1 MKIQKLCV
9 IIGMA
14 LSLAS
19 CKNDNVV
26 EDSSVMPAAN
36 IGVVVSSIDSN
47 PFFQGM
53 HKSFQAVSQENSQLK
68 VQLEASK
75 DDQNLQRT
83 QIDSMLNNGA
93 KALVVNLADASIG
106 AQFANEMCTRN
117 VPVVYINRSP
127 GNAALQKCKTAFFV
141 GSDDEQGGILQAQL
155 VLENWRNHPE
165 WDKNKD
171 GKIQYAMLEGNY
183 AIASAKLRANWASQ
197 SLKFYPQLG
206 LGSENVEAIFSE
218 TAKYNGDIAK
228 EVVSRWAATP
238 EFEQVEV
245 ILAGNDNMAL
255 GAADALES
263 VGKKVPIFGIDA
275 VPRAL
280 EAQQQGRIFAT
291 IANDYD
297 TQSRIAVRMAA
308 NLANNRPVMQGL
320 DAIDLDDN
328 RNVRVRLK
336 RVSNQ

>member
-9 IIGMA
+9 IIGIA

-19 CKNDNVV
+19 CKNDTVAKDN
-26 EDSSVMPAAN
+26 SAIPAAN
-36 IGVVVSSIDSN
+36 IGAVVSSIDSN

-53 HKSFQAVSQENSQLK
+53 HKSFQAVAQENPQLK
-68 VQLEASK
+68 MQVEASK
-75 DDQNLQRT
+75 DDQNLQKT
-83 QIDSMLNNGA
+83 QIDNMLNSGA

-106 AQFANEMCTRN
+106 AQFAEEMCTRG

-127 GNAALQKCKTAFFV
+127 GNRALQKCKTAFFV

-183 AIASAKLRANWASQ
+183 AIASAKLRANWAAQ
-197 SLKFYPQLG
+197 SLKFHPAIG

-218 TAKYNGDIAK
+218 TAKYNAEVAK
-228 EVVSRWAATP
+228 EVVSRWLETP
-238 EFEQVEV
+238 EFEQVEL

-263 VGKKVPIFGIDA
+263 AGKKIPIFGIDA

-291 IANDYD
+291 IINDYD

-308 NLANNRPVMQGL
+308 NLANGLPVMHGL
-320 DAIDLDDN
+320 NAVDLDDN
-328 RNVRVRLK
+328 HNVRVRLK
-336 RVSNQ
+336 RVANQ